1 MTVTN
6 EYYTKGTI
14 EYTTGKY
21 SGKFEYGS
29 VSGLNNLKKESDVAK
44 LNVGKDTATKNRPAA
59 LTLRQFGISL
69 PTGAEI
75 TNVVVEYAHKKVK
88 GSNQKKAPNVLA
100 PTIALRGF
108 GSGKNP
114 SATGVAPTT
123 TMKNRSVTFNFK
135 PTKSQ
140 VESSNFGVH
149 ISYPKN
155 KNDASGHIELKY
167 IRIKINYVAP
177 KFQIS
182 LTPSKSSLEVGE
194 RCNIIPSISNING
207 TNYKPIINILLDEA
221 PNVTFEKTVEGII
234 SVSNNKVQW
243 SPQISSSKRSD
254 HGGFSVYCST
264 SGVKTIKMSFTLNGV
279 NYSAKCSFTVNP
291 PKTPEN
297 TSQDEESSTGD
308 TDISKGL
315 ELITNTLKVSQNEA
329 FYLTITVK
337 DILNYNDTQVFTF
350 SLRDPVTNEEIDGL
364 DNLFD
369 FYINE
374 NHLIDKGLNSNWIL
388 DGYMFSDSPS
398 YPKELN
404 ISPILFDG
412 NNLILKVIPNT
423 VGRYIICINGPNDE
437 GDTVTYSVNN
447 ISVIPKQSDLS
458 IPEVTLF
465 KIEGEEELNRLGD
478 EVHYFVKS
486 MLKVTT
492 EKEYVPDWYKNF
504 RIGVFNNRIEENTIS
519 RLDYTSTD
527 DKIEIIINPPYDLTE
542 GYSLSVNPSE
552 TVYLIKNIDDV
563 SEDVEAE
570 VLEKD
575 IDNEIQD
582 SELNIYCNQDS
593 LYMTVKLKEDN
604 QVIWSQLYYIELNK
618 DDFEEMKEVIIDN
631 NDYDNLTLED
641 IFNNAEYWSSAL
653 SSPNNFEEKTVDF
666 MYNSEYPLYIIFV
679 GDYIEGNPVGNSFS
693 FTQPILYEQDDSMS
707 YNPQIYLPT
716 PINAILEDEEL
727 VTLELP
733 SSSISNPF
741 TVYNLDVGE
750 NFETGDHLAIRG
762 LIISMDVDYSDDL
775 ILTAKLKSSKGKIRT
790 RSFVIS
796 GMNTKN
802 ENGIPNQIVLGGNFE
817 LWGFNISDMVELDEW
832 ELQIQVDNPYF
843 IDDGVSTLIFK
854 NLSFAFY
861 YITFQD
867 DLIIAKINGED
878 SRHYGM
884 FLQDVD
890 VQDGLNSNVK
900 FYEIEGSDFNKAYR
914 MNIDKKEITI
924 EFAVEGCTIFET
936 TELLKEIAKL
946 LVNRRDKMNNP
957 IPNRIEFNHRPG
969 EHWDYILEDTFDTDV
984 DSANY
989 DTKVK
994 LTIPDGTSWA
1004 NEDTVT
1010 SINGYNNS
1018 ITGVNPI
1025 IEVSPTSNFIEL
1037 TETITNQR
1045 FSLQYDNYQ
1054 EGDVIIID
1062 CVNREATLKQY
1073 DSNTNK
1079 NISKD
1084 ISKDVDYNAD
1094 WFILPIGDFYFDTH
1108 GTCSRCIITYTQRG

>member
-1 MTVTN
+1 MTVTK

-21 SGKFEYGS
+21 SGNFEYGS
-29 VSGLNNLKKESDVAK
+29 VSGLNNLKKYDSIAK

-75 TNVVVEYAHKKVK
+75 TNVIVEYAHRKVK

-114 SATGVAPTT
+114 STTGIAPTT
-123 TMKNRSVTFNFK
+123 SMKNRSVTFNFK

-155 KNDASGHIELKY
+155 KNDASGYIELKY

-182 LTPSKSSLEVGE
+182 LTPSKNSLEVGE
-194 RCNIIPSISNING
+194 RCNIVPTISNING
-207 TNYKPIINILLDEA
+207 TNYKPIINISLEEA

-234 SVSNNKVQW
+234 SISNNKIQW
-243 SPQISSSKRSD
+243 NPQISSSKRSD

-264 SGVKTIKMSFTLNGV
+264 SGVKTIKMSFSLNGV
-279 NYSAKCSFTVNP
+279 TYSAKCSFTVNP

-297 TSQDEESSTGD
+297 TSQDDESPAGD
-308 TDISKGL
+308 TDITNGIK
-315 ELITNTLKVSQNEA
+315 LITNNLKVTQEEA

-337 DILNYNDTQVFTF
+337 DILNYNDAQVFSF

-364 DNLFD
+364 DELFD

-374 NHLIDKGLNSNWIL
+374 THLIDKGLDSNWIV
-388 DGYMFSDSPS
+388 DEYMFSDSPS

-404 ISPILFDG
+404 ISPKLFDG
-412 NNLILKVIPNT
+412 NSLILKVIPNS
-423 VGRYIICINGPNDE
+423 VGRYVICINGPNDE
-437 GDTVTYSVNN
+437 GDPVAYSVNK

-458 IPEVTLF
+458 VPMITLF
-465 KIEGEEELNRLGD
+465 KIEGDEELNRLGD
-478 EVHYFVKS
+478 EIQYFVKS
-486 MLKVTT
+486 MLQVTT
-492 EKEYVPDWYKNF
+492 ENEYVPDWYKNF
-504 RIGVFNNRIEENTIS
+504 RIGVFNNMIEENTIS

-527 DKIEIIINPPYDLTE
+527 DKIEIIINPPYDLNE
-542 GYSLSVNPSE
+542 GYSLSINPSE
-552 TVYLIKNIDDV
+552 TLYLIENSDDT
-563 SEDVEAE
+563 SEEVEAE
-570 VLEKD
+570 VLGKD
-575 IDNEIQD
+575 IDNEIQV
-582 SELNIYCNQDS
+582 SELNLCCNQDS
-593 LYMTVKLKEDN
+593 FDMTVKLEEND
-604 QVIWSQLYYIELNK
+604 QIIWSQLYHIELNK
-618 DDFEEMKEVIIDN
+618 DNFEEMKEVIIDE

-641 IFNNAEYWSSAL
+641 IFNHAEYWSSEL
-653 SSPNNFEEKTVDF
+653 SSPNTFEEKTVDF
-666 MYNSEYPLYIIFV
+666 MYNSKYPLYILFV
-679 GDYIEGNPVGNSFS
+679 GDYIEGDPLGNLFS

-716 PINAILEDEEL
+716 PIGSILEDDEL

-750 NFETGDHLAIRG
+750 DFETGNHLAIRG

-775 ILTAKLKSSKGKIRT
+775 ILTAKLKSPKGKPGT

-796 GMNTKN
+796 GMNTEN
-802 ENGIPNQIVLGGNFE
+802 EDSIPNQIILGGSFE
-817 LWGFNISDMVELDEW
+817 LWGFNISDMVELGEW
-832 ELQIQVDNPYF
+832 ELEIQVDNPYF

-884 FLQDVD
+884 FIQNVD
-890 VQDGLNSNVK
+890 VPDGLNSIVK
-900 FYEIEGSDFNKAYR
+900 FHEIEGSDFNKAYR
-914 MNIDKKEITI
+914 MNIDKKEITL
-924 EFAVEGCTIFET
+924 EFSVEGCTIFET
-936 TELLKEIAKL
+936 TELIKEIAKL
-946 LVNRRDKMNNP
+946 FVNRRDNMDEP
-957 IPNRIEFNHRPG
+957 IPNSIEFNNRPG
-969 EHWDYILEDTFDTDV
+969 EHWDYILEDVFDTDV
-984 DSANY
+984 DSVNY

-1004 NEDTVT
+1004 NNDTVT
-1010 SINGYNNS
+1010 SITGYNNS

-1025 IEVSPTSNFIEL
+1025 IEVSPTSEFIEL

-1045 FSLQYDNYQ
+1045 FSLKYDNYK
-1054 EGDVIIID
+1054 EDDVIIID

-1073 DSNTNK
+1073 DSDGK
-1079 NISKD
+1079 IIYKD
-1084 ISKDVDYNAD
+1084 ISGDVDYNAD
-1094 WFILPIGDFYFDTH
+1094 WFILPIGEFYFDTH